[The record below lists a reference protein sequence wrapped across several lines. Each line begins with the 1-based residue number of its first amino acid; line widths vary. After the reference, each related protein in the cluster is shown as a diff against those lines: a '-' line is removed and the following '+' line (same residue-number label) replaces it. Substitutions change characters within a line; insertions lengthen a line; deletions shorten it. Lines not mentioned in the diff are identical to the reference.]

1 MCRISILESNRR
13 IVICVTFQPAPSV
26 YLCNMSKFSSI
37 VQSPTPTLVDFY
49 ATWCGPC
56 KTMHPILDDLKA
68 DLGESIRI
76 LKIDVDK
83 NPAIADQFKIRGVP
97 TLMLFK
103 NGEVLWRES
112 GAFPKQVLKSK
123 LHAFL

>member
-1 MCRISILESNRR
+1 
-13 IVICVTFQPAPSV
+13 
-26 YLCNMSKFSSI
+26 MSKFSSI

-68 DLGESIRI
+68 DLGSSIRI

-112 GAFPKQVLKSK
+112 GAFPKQVLKGK
-123 LHAFL
+123 LQAFL